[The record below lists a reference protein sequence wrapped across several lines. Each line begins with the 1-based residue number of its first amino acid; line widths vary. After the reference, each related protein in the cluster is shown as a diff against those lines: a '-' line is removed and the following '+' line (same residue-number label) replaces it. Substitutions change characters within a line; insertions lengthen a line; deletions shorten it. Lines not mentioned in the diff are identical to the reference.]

1 MRRGFHDL
9 LEYAL
14 ARGSELGFAQHRLP
28 AVDVCAASAQWH
40 VLGFIHINL
49 VSASRETLRLHLWRH
64 GLGREPLWR
73 VHNHS
78 YELTSLVVAGCL
90 EDRRFNV
97 VPDPNAPH
105 QLYEVR
111 YSENGSKRIKLG
123 RRVRCTEVGRFER
136 ATDET
141 YGIPLDSFHS
151 SLLTTDWPAAVTIV
165 QTSRRRALSMRL
177 SRGSCPAGG
186 DPPPLPLPRA
196 ILVVAGRLEDRR
208 FNVVPDPNAPHQLY
222 EVRYSENGSKRI
234 KLGRRVRCTEVGR
247 FERATDE
254 TYGIPLDSFHSSL
267 LTTDW
272 PAAVTIVQ
280 TSRLTE
286 SPPRVVGTADGAQV
300 YDYVTR
306 AVDAATLDEWSRFI
320 SDELRLW

>member
-123 RRVRCTEVGRFER
+123 RRV
-136 ATDET
+136 
-141 YGIPLDSFHS
+141 
-151 SLLTTDWPAAVTIV
+151 
-165 QTSRRRALSMRL
+165 
-177 SRGSCPAGG
+177 
-186 DPPPLPLPRA
+186 
-196 ILVVAGRLEDRR
+196 
-208 FNVVPDPNAPHQLY
+208 
-222 EVRYSENGSKRI
+222 K
-234 KLGRRVRCTEVGR
+234 CTEVGR